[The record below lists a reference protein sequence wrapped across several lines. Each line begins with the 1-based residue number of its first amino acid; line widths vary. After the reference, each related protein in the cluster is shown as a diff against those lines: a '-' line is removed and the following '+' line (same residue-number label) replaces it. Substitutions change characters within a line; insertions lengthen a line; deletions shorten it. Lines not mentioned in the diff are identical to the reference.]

1 MNDDIPFS
9 ASHSDVIRSFLVEMV
24 ENRVVVP
31 MKQRRRRRWLVIGVI
46 GFGAVAS
53 VGAAAVA
60 AEHAGWIAL
69 PSGDAS
75 GSPSYAPIP
84 HWPVNARGQTYG
96 NQGDSPVA
104 PDLIEV
110 DGTDNAGATV
120 HGYVLSTELTEAEF
134 GGPMPTS
141 PAQALKQQA
150 DWLKRYPNGQRIKV
164 YKSDGTTVVG
174 YFTVGS
180 GPGT

>member
-1 MNDDIPFS
+1 MNDDIQFS
-9 ASHSDVIRSFLVEMV
+9 ESHSESIRSFLVEMV
-24 ENRVVVP
+24 EQRALVAPVRP
-31 MKQRRRRRWLVIGVI
+31 RRRRRWLVIAAI

-60 AEHAGWIAL
+60 AEHAGWIGL

-75 GSPSYAPIP
+75 GAPSYAPIP
-84 HWPVNARGQTYG
+84 HWPVNAHGQTYG
-96 NQGDSPVA
+96 QQGDSPVA

-110 DGTDNAGATV
+110 DGTDSTGASV
-120 HGYVLSTELTEAEF
+120 RGYVLSTELSEAEF

-150 DWLKRYPNGQRIKV
+150 DRLKAYPNGQQIKV

-174 YFTVGS
+174 YFTVGT
-180 GPGT
+180 GH